1 MGIFSKKP
9 DPKEVKSFGRGKA
22 VSGKAAQAWAE
33 QKAAQQRARQVDAR
47 RRAAL
52 KAQLKAQ
59 KKGK

>member
-9 DPKEVKSFGRGKA
+9 DPKEVRAFGRGKA

-33 QKAAQQRARQVDAR
+33 QKDAQQRARQADAR

-52 KAQLKAQ
+52 RAQ